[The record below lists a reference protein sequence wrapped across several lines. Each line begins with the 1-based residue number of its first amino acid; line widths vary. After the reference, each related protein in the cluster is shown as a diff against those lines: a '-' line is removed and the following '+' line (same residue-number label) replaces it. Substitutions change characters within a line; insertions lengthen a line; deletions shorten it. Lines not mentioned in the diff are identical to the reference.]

1 MGTDD
6 RARPTPQKRR
16 GSKAEGAK
24 KKGAQKGASRKTAE
38 PQVRV
43 RPAVKEDVSAVTRTI
58 ARAFSD
64 DPYTTWLFPDPAD
77 RLERSARLFALESG
91 FDYVPQGLA
100 EVAVADG
107 RVVGA
112 ATWRGPGSRGTSPLA
127 LLRGAPHFA
136 ALFGLRRTAEILAAY
151 RRIAAHGPTRPH
163 WYLAELAADPAA
175 QGTGAGSALL
185 RSGLARADADAVPVF
200 LESSKKENLPFY
212 ERFGFE
218 ATGEIDVPGVP
229 PLYGMVRE
237 PETGPDPMRVPV
249 PRSGATGE

>member
-1 MGTDD
+1 MGTDNG
-6 RARPTPQKRR
+6 ARPTPQKRR
-16 GSKAEGAK
+16 GAKAEGTK
-24 KKGAQKGASRKTAE
+24 KSARKGASRKAAAE

-43 RPAVKEDVSAVTRTI
+43 RPAVNEDVSAIARTI

-64 DPYTTWLFPDPAD
+64 DPYTCWLFPDPAD
-77 RLERSARLFALESG
+77 RLERSTRLFALESG

-127 LLRGAPHFA
+127 LLRGAPHFT
-136 ALFGLRRTAEILAAY
+136 ALFGPRRTAEILAAY
-151 RRIAAHGPTRPH
+151 RRIAAHAPSRPH

-218 ATGEIDVPGVP
+218 ATGEIAVPGVP

-237 PETGPDPMRVPV
+237 PETGPGPTRVPV
-249 PRSGATGE
+249 PRTGGTGA